1 MVSSDNDDYSYM
13 VVKISPGTTQLI
25 ASTTH
30 PLFVGAAGDPGQAL
44 YAWIS
49 LLPEPHAS
57 TISRA
62 ANGR

>member
-49 LLPEPHAS
+49 L
-57 TISRA
+57 
-62 ANGR
+62 